1 MNESKMYKYS
11 YGAAGQWRGVA
22 NSSLPRQESR
32 AKFIARQ
39 PLLTSPAKPP
49 NPKSQ
54 SPKSF
59 RAAHTSARAAL
70 ACVNLLAICVS
81 HFFFSSLNSFF
92 GSIELLRRELRKE
105 GEGERE
111 KKLIVGQ
118 LEIANGALR
127 FVFCVKVDRHR
138 TETFNNYQTSKDLR
152 TRSDELNEP
161 SHLAFK
167 IRREDESFSFSLLD
181 SVSQREQF
189 RV

>member
-1 MNESKMYKYS
+1 MKAKMYKYS
-11 YGAAGQWRGVA
+11 YGAGQWRGVA
-22 NSSLPRQESR
+22 NSSLPRRESR
-32 AKFIARQ
+32 VKFIARQ
-39 PLLTSPAKPP
+39 PLLTSPAL
-49 NPKSQ
+49 SRRTQ
-54 SPKSF
+54 SRSRQSRSERLTHL
-59 RAAHTSARAAL
+59 RAR
-70 ACVNLLAICVS
+70 LLHVWT
-81 HFFFSSLNSFF
+81 FWRYVFLTFSSLLLIVSSD
-92 GSIELLRRELRKE
+92 SIELLRRELRKVW
-105 GEGERE
+105 EGERE

-138 TETFNNYQTSKDLR
+138 TETFNYQTSKDLR